1 MMSEFS
7 AGVVRRPALTLE
19 DVREVWDANKRDG
32 RGRESASSRGYNAE
46 RLSEAVLGDRVQF
59 FAWSGDGRYDNF
71 VSRANDVTCKVES
84 KCCVS
89 QYPSGGYGRFRIWAR
104 HHFYM
109 VAAADVYSKHP
120 RVHLYFFV
128 VYRLEDGIETEVG
141 KLVVPVVMVDAVLED
156 WKPIDHST
164 MGTQRIRDISWR
176 LLLRS
181 LDVSVATFESED
193 VIDLSVGWE
202 GLRRSREA
210 LDS

>member
-1 MMSEFS
+1 MSKCSE
-7 AGVVRRPALTLE
+7 GVVRRPAFTLE
-19 DVREVWDANKRDG
+19 DVRDVWDANKRDG
-32 RGRESASSRGYNAE
+32 RGCESASSRGYNAE

-59 FAWSGDGRYDNF
+59 FAWSDDGRYDNF
-71 VSRANDVTCKVES
+71 VSRADDVICKVES

-89 QYPSGGYGRFRIWAR
+89 RYPSGGYGRFRIWAR

-128 VYRLEDGIETEVG
+128 VYRLEGGTEREVG
-141 KLVVPVVMVDAVLED
+141 KLVAPVELVDAVLED
-156 WKPIDHST
+156 WNPIDHST
-164 MGTQRIRDISWR
+164 MGTQRVRDISWR

-181 LDVSVATFESED
+181 LGVSVDTFESED
-193 VIDLSVGWE
+193 VIDLTIGWE